1 MHDSNQQTII
11 YDTAQFVEFPAF
23 VSGTYAKNNINY
35 FDATGYIEYVN
46 STNQPQ
52 KQINILD
59 FIKSHKHLIEEML
72 ENYEIDSCDVFFVNK
87 KDGHT
92 VIVGTLAIPFLMYV
106 DCGFAWYLIE
116 RMTEMM
122 MNGYVLSDSALLNS
136 VYSRFNLSFLKTHY
150 DNIEERR

>member
-72 ENYEIDSCDVFFVNK
+72 ETTK
-87 KDGHT
+87 
-92 VIVGTLAIPFLMYV
+92 
-106 DCGFAWYLIE
+106 
-116 RMTEMM
+116 
-122 MNGYVLSDSALLNS
+122 
-136 VYSRFNLSFLKTHY
+136 
-150 DNIEERR
+150 